1 MSSYLIDSESN
12 VNKIHFLRREKVML
26 DVVLFFGQR
35 ISADGN
41 WYSAI
46 EDVVKVLTDTE
57 VELSQVFIVPIGT
70 TGG

>member
-1 MSSYLIDSESN
+1 
-12 VNKIHFLRREKVML
+12 ML